1 METGVAGG
9 IIRLSLKYWEYHRHT
24 IALKLPMHSHL
35 FWQLN
40 LAEAGGAQ
48 FVTGKNDVR
57 ELNSGDILFVPPEV
71 PHLLRYRRTEFVGFS
86 FKFEVHGMD
95 GRGSGPIHIPASRET
110 RGGIHA
116 IRELLT
122 ATFANR
128 HIFSGE
134 NLVCDE
140 SAYNT
145 VLVESLLLGLFSRYV
160 LGEDRRETPLFQQV
174 KKLLRQRHGTPLSVR
189 ELAENCGYSAG
200 YLSGLL
206 KKECGFSAKAL
217 IDRERAQIAAHYL
230 EFSDMRIGEIAEFMG
245 YPNLFAFS
253 NFFRL
258 HCGCTPTEY
267 RRECRRELDAS
278 TGPAVRDR

>member
-1 METGVAGG
+1 M
-9 IIRLSLKYWEYHRHT
+9 
-24 IALKLPMHSHL
+24 
-35 FWQLN
+35 
-40 LAEAGGAQ
+40 
-48 FVTGKNDVR
+48 
-57 ELNSGDILFVPPEV
+57 PPEI

-116 IRELLT
+116 VRELLT
-122 ATFANR
+122 ATFPNR

-258 HCGCTPTEY
+258 HCGCTPTAY

>member
-1 METGVAGG
+1 METGVADG

-24 IALKLPMHSHL
+24 NALKLPMHSHL

-57 ELNSGDILFVPPEV
+57 ELNSGDILFVPPEI

-116 IRELLT
+116 VRELLT
-122 ATFANR
+122 ATFPNR

-217 IDRERAQIAAHYL
+217 IDRERAQIAAQNREL
-230 EFSDMRIGEIAEFMG
+230 SDMRIGEIAEFMG
-245 YPNLFAFS
+245 YPNLFAIS

-258 HCGCTPTEY
+258 HCGCTPTAY

-278 TGPAVRDR
+278 TGPVVRDR